1 MLDYQN
7 SQTVPTN
14 QLNTGTAGIGVFV
27 GGGAITQ
34 ETSASTGV
42 TLNKIGGQITTV
54 SLTTAAA
61 AETIFTVTN
70 SNVKAVDVI
79 AVCIGTYAGGGT
91 PMVGV
96 KNVTNGAFD
105 VVITNLHASA
115 AFDAAMIIN
124 FIVLKNNIV

>member
-14 QLNTGTAGIGVFV
+14 QLNTG
-27 GGGAITQ
+27 
-34 ETSASTGV
+34 
-42 TLNKIGGQITTV
+42 
-54 SLTTAAA
+54 
-61 AETIFTVTN
+61 
-70 SNVKAVDVI
+70 
-79 AVCIGTYAGGGT
+79 
-91 PMVGV
+91 
-96 KNVTNGAFD
+96 TNGAFD